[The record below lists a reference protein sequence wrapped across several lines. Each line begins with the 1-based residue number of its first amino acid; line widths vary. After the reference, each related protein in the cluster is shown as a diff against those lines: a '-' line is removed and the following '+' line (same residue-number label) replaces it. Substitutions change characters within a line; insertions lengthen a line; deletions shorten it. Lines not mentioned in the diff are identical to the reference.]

1 LVRIVGRQESGIP
14 LARQELKPESR
25 CHLFRFAS
33 RTSTIGQAK
42 CNTDVM
48 AGALARSK
56 IILFAA
62 GVAPSGLDCWAPV
75 TKSSGQD
82 RAAHQRLPVAEAGGY
97 PSPMEPE
104 GLQTDESSRLYELD
118 RTHWLHPQG
127 DLDAPAGTVP
137 QLIFSSGRG
146 ATLTDIEGREYVDG
160 MASLWNVNVGY
171 GRTVLAD
178 VAAEQMKALAFSSAY
193 GGFGT
198 EPAIRLAAKLAELAP
213 GDLDVTYFA
222 SGGAEANDTAYKIA
236 RLYWKLRGEPGRVN
250 IVSRIR
256 DYHGLTYGATSATGL
271 ANFWKGF
278 EPLAPGFLH
287 APSPDPY
294 RYSGEGSAGAGYV
307 RALEQVVL
315 EAGAQTVAAVVVEPV
330 QGAGG
335 VIVPPRDY
343 FPLLRQLCD
352 RHGLLLI
359 ADEVITGF
367 GRTGRWFAMEHWNV
381 HADLMIFAKG
391 VTSGYLPLSGVMLTR
406 TVHETLKSVKG
417 SFAHAF
423 TYSGHPTACAVGL
436 RNLQILEE
444 ERLVERV
451 AEKGAYLQRRLQEL
465 RSHEIVGDVRG
476 LGLLG
481 GIEFVRDRNSKQLFD
496 ASLGVAR
503 RVWAAALERGVI
515 LRPLAGDVIATS
527 PPFVITEQQ
536 IDRLVDVLDAAIG
549 SVSKQ
554 LQAHA

>member
-1 LVRIVGRQESGIP
+1 VKFAGR
-14 LARQELKPESR
+14 
-25 CHLFRFAS
+25 
-33 RTSTIGQAK
+33 
-42 CNTDVM
+42 
-48 AGALARSK
+48 
-56 IILFAA
+56 
-62 GVAPSGLDCWAPV
+62 
-75 TKSSGQD
+75 
-82 RAAHQRLPVAEAGGY
+82 GY
-97 PSPMEPE
+97 PTPMESE
-104 GLQTDESSRLYELD
+104 GLQAAESSRLYELD

-127 DLDAPAGTVP
+127 DLDAPAGTIP
-137 QLIFSSGRG
+137 QLIFVSGRG
-146 ATLTDIEGREYVDG
+146 AMLTDIDGREYVDG

-171 GRTVLAD
+171 GRTVLAET
-178 VAAEQMKALAFSSAY
+178 AAEQMKTLAFSSAY

-198 EPAIRLAAKLAELAP
+198 TPAIRLAAKLAELAP
-213 GDLDVTYFA
+213 GELDVTYFA

-236 RLYWKLRGEPGRVN
+236 RLYWKLRGEPARVN

-294 RYSGEGSAGAGYV
+294 RYSGTGSAGAGYV
-307 RALEQVVL
+307 RALEEVVL
-315 EAGAQTVAAVVVEPV
+315 GAGPQTVAAVVAEPV

-335 VIVPPRDY
+335 VIVPPSDY
-343 FPLLRQLCD
+343 FPLLRKLCD
-352 RHGLLLI
+352 QYGLLLI

-381 HADLMIFAKG
+381 QADLMIFAKG

-406 TVHETLKSVKG
+406 AIHDALKSVKG
-417 SFAHAF
+417 PLAHGF

-444 ERLVERV
+444 EGLVERV

-481 GIEFVRDRNSKQLFD
+481 GIEFVRDRESKQQFD

-503 RVWAAALERGVI
+503 RVWVAALESGVI
-515 LRPLAGDVIATS
+515 VRPLGGDVIATS
-527 PPFVITEQQ
+527 PPFVISEKQ
-536 IDRLVDVLDAAIG
+536 IDRLVEALDAAIG

-554 LQAHA
+554 LT